1 MPLILSKKTSTK
13 SLIQP
18 REKLPFNEYLGRSYV
33 DRTLPIGSSE
43 NVAFPVIDI
52 KKLYQEHPNYI
63 TDARIG
69 KGEATSFS
77 YANFERY
84 TSNSKTS
91 KKIKLGFS
99 INLGLFSIGAKR
111 SMTEIYSSSLIQES
125 NRVYGEL
132 NVEIKDSYY
141 ILQTSSNINKIIT
154 LDYLTPE
161 FKDELY
167 NTHPSELFNS
177 YGGFVLT
184 DFITG
189 GRTTAVFTGSYSG
202 FDAAETKEKSMDTD
216 ISASYGFQPIIA
228 NGKIS
233 GEFGIGKAYAQGSST
248 SNKISVLQTSIK
260 TLGGSL
266 AFSNFSA
273 AKSINDINIDL
284 SSWLNSLNDKS
295 THSIIDIA
303 DEGLVPLTGFVM
315 EENFKKY
322 FNSFYE
328 KGVSEIKALQEPYI
342 AIIQHG
348 SSSQSII
355 YSMLVTRFGDGILL
369 DTLHLSYSQK
379 DIENTINSIK
389 EEKLKIYDGLKIKY
403 FHDNAQL
410 IITPPLHNYSIE
422 EYKMKKYIDTKHNMI
437 YLIYINPN
445 NKYDPK
451 GKYALSI
458 HADYLIDTYAL
469 RKFVNALPA
478 VEMRPEE
485 LFNYS
490 IVAL

>member
-141 ILQTSSNINKIIT
+141 RLQTSSNINKIIT

-167 NTHPSELFNS
+167 KILTPVNYLIVMEDLYWPTSLQAVELQL
-177 YGGFVLT
+177 YLRVLT
-184 DFITG
+184 LVLIQRNQKRKAWILTFQHLM
-189 GRTTAVFTGSYSG
+189 VFSLPVPV
-202 FDAAETKEKSMDTD
+202 EK
-216 ISASYGFQPIIA
+216 YP
-228 NGKIS
+228 
-233 GEFGIGKAYAQGSST
+233 
-248 SNKISVLQTSIK
+248 
-260 TLGGSL
+260 
-266 AFSNFSA
+266 
-273 AKSINDINIDL
+273 
-284 SSWLNSLNDKS
+284 
-295 THSIIDIA
+295 
-303 DEGLVPLTGFVM
+303 
-315 EENFKKY
+315 ENL
-322 FNSFYE
+322 E
-328 KGVSEIKALQEPYI
+328 
-342 AIIQHG
+342 
-348 SSSQSII
+348 
-355 YSMLVTRFGDGILL
+355 
-369 DTLHLSYSQK
+369 
-379 DIENTINSIK
+379 
-389 EEKLKIYDGLKIKY
+389 
-403 FHDNAQL
+403 
-410 IITPPLHNYSIE
+410 
-422 EYKMKKYIDTKHNMI
+422 
-437 YLIYINPN
+437 
-445 NKYDPK
+445 
-451 GKYALSI
+451 
-458 HADYLIDTYAL
+458 
-469 RKFVNALPA
+469 
-478 VEMRPEE
+478 
-485 LFNYS
+485 
-490 IVAL
+490 